1 MAAPDLTWGMRHDAL
16 LSLSDNLYSKRT
28 GLMNRWQEFAQNF
41 YPERASFI
49 TPADLSDEFA
59 GDLSTSFPLLVR
71 RSLGD
76 AFSSMLRVDDWFR
89 MSTNMGD
96 KVDNAG
102 KQFLEYATQV
112 QRNAMYDRDAQFTR
126 ALKQC
131 DHDYATF
138 GQGVLSIEA
147 NLSTQSLLYR
157 NWHLRDVAWCVNAMG
172 KIDFVSRKWDDCTA
186 KDCLKYFPKTAHQN
200 VKDMVTGNNGKR
212 MYDPVKTRHI
222 VVSSEDYD
230 GPYGGPKSKFPFI
243 GIFIDPVN
251 KVVLEEMPRRTPYY
265 VIPRWMLLSD
275 SQYAYSPAVTCA
287 LPDARVLQAM
297 TYTLLEAAE
306 KATNPP
312 MVAVMD
318 AIRSNIDIFPGG
330 VTAVEAEYDERL
342 GEVLRP
348 ISQDFRGL
356 PTGMQMSADQ
366 RAQIEAAFFINRLSM
381 PPITHEMT
389 AEEARIRVND
399 WMRDAR
405 ALFEPAELEY
415 NALVCEI
422 TTDELLAV
430 NAFGP
435 VENIPESLRGRDV
448 QFKFKSPL
456 MEAKDAEMARTF
468 IDAKA
473 MIAEAVELDPAA
485 AKMLNTQVALRA
497 ALKGRSVPSDWL
509 KGEDEMEQVSAQIAQ
524 EQAAAKQLQV
534 VNAGGVAAEQAGK
547 AGIAIKE
554 AQAA

>member
-1 MAAPDLTWGMRHDAL
+1 LPTDLTWSDRHTAL
-16 LSLSDNLYSKRT
+16 LGLSDKLYAARSP
-28 GLMNRWQEFAQNF
+28 LVSFWAEAAANF
-41 YPERASFI
+41 FPERNTFFTNDI
-49 TPADLSDEFA
+49 GKDFA

-71 RSLGD
+71 RSLAD
-76 AFSSMLRVDDWFR
+76 SFSSMLRVDDWFS
-89 MSTNMGD
+89 MKVNIGD
-96 KVDNAG
+96 DKLDSAG
-102 KQFLEYATQV
+102 KAFLEFATEV
-112 QRNAMYDRDAQFTR
+112 QRNAMYDRDAMFTR
-126 ALKQC
+126 SMKQC

-147 NLSTQSLLYR
+147 NLNTATLLYR
-157 NWHLRDVAWCVNAMG
+157 NWHLRDVAWCVNAHG
-172 KIDFVSRKWDDCTA
+172 KIDFVSRKWEDCTA
-186 KDCLKYFPKTAHQN
+186 KDAVKFFPKTVHAN
-200 VKDMVTGNNGKR
+200 VRKMVTENNGKR
-212 MYDPVKTRHI
+212 MYDHVKIRHI
-222 VVSSEDYD
+222 VLRSEDYD
-230 GPYGGPKSKFPFI
+230 GPYGGPKAKFPYVGLFL
-243 GIFIDPVN
+243 DPVN

-265 VIPRWMLLSD
+265 VIPRWVLLSD

-318 AIRSNIDIFPGG
+318 AIRSNIDIMPGG

-348 ISQDFRGL
+348 LTQDYRGL
-356 PTGMQMSADQ
+356 PTGIQMSVDQ
-366 RAQIEAAFFINRLSM
+366 KAQIEAAFYINRLSM

-389 AEEARIRVND
+389 AEEARLRVND

-415 NALVCEI
+415 NALVCEV
-422 TTDELLAV
+422 TTEELLAV

-435 VENIPESLRGRDV
+435 AENIPESLRGRDV

-456 MEAKDAEMARTF
+456 MEAKDSELARTF
-468 IDAKA
+468 LDAKA
-473 MIAEAVELDPAA
+473 MLLEGAQLDPAA
-485 AKMLNTQVALRA
+485 MKMLNTQSALRD
-497 ALKGRSVPSDWL
+497 ALKGRSVPTDWV
-509 KGEDEMEQVSAQIAQ
+509 KDERAMEEINAQAAA
-524 EQAAAKQLQV
+524 EQAAAKQLQAV
-534 VNAGGVAAEQAGK
+534 TAGGVAAEQAGR
-547 AGIAIKE
+547 AGVAIKE